1 MNDEPQTQAD
11 ATLHRLMTT
20 AIGPGALTDAE
31 IESLLNS
38 SEPSLALSDEQS
50 QRIVGKVNRLL
61 NAAAKTSARGSGP
74 VLPVDQRPRLVT
86 ATTNEPSRP
95 IRIPA
100 VVALLASMLAL
111 VSVIM
116 LMPETPSQSRTAA
129 HLPESPGFS
138 GRSGLRYWM
147 TAKPLPDAVPAA
159 KVAVGDEIA
168 TGDLERRRVT
178 LPDGS
183 VLYVNS
189 GSQVKIATERR
200 VEVTRGEVFVEVVPA
215 IDRASHG
222 TQSSR
227 HSLSD
232 EAADPATLAIVTQRV
247 TATLPFE
254 VVTPNRTI
262 TALGTKFSV
271 SVDDAETDVMV
282 TQGKVKVSGVDEVV
296 AAGQQVKASGAYT
309 FASAPQASAAL
320 EWTRDLMAAATGP
333 LVPKSEFS
341 GGALVTVDPN
351 GQSSKLSLRNY
362 HIDVHIEDGF
372 ARTTIDQTYFNHTHS
387 RLEGTFHF
395 PLPTDASLSRL
406 AMYVNGKL
414 MEGGMAERDHA
425 RNTFEEIKRKML
437 DPALLEWVDGSTFK
451 MRVFPLEPRQEKRIV
466 LSYSQRL
473 NSAEGQLQYRFPA
486 GHTMDAVRD
495 WSAHV
500 RIKGGAGSEWHS
512 QSHTMTATE
521 DTGDLVLDAGLK
533 NALMDRDLVLKV
545 ADNSNLKSQ
554 ISNFKSEGQQYLM
567 LRLRPDLP
575 GEVQRQPHHWVFLF
589 EHAGDRSPLLAR
601 AQIEI
606 MRTLLENAEH
616 SDTFSIVSASTRAEL
631 YPAER
636 QLCTAENTAAAI
648 KHLENIHLVGA

>member
-1 MNDEPQTQAD
+1 MNDEPQIPAD
-11 ATLHRLMTT
+11 ATLHRLLTT
-20 AIGPGALTDAE
+20 AIGPDTMSDEE
-31 IESLLNS
+31 IESRLNS
-38 SEPSLALSDEQS
+38 IHPSIALSDEQT

-61 NAAAKTSARGSGP
+61 NSAPTAAPNSAAP
-74 VLPVDQRPRLVT
+74 LLPVDQRPRLVS
-86 ATTNEPSRP
+86 ATTNEPPRP

-100 VVALLASMLAL
+100 LAALLASLLAL
-111 VSVIM
+111 VSVIV
-116 LMPETPSQSRTAA
+116 LTPEAPSRSQISQLDQNPKSAA
-129 HLPESPGFS
+129 LVLQGDLKTGFS
-138 GRSGLRYWM
+138 GRMAPRYWM
-147 TAKPLPDAVPAA
+147 TAKQLPDAVPVA
-159 KVAVGDEIA
+159 KVSVGDDIA

-189 GSQVKIATERR
+189 GSQVKIATARR

-215 IDRASHG
+215 FDNVP
-222 TQSSR
+222 R
-227 HSLSD
+227 HPVAGSL
-232 EAADPATLAIVTQRV
+232 AAEQGG
-247 TATLPFE
+247 TLPFE
-254 VVTPNRTI
+254 VVTQNRTV

-271 SVDDAETDVMV
+271 SVDDSETDVMV
-282 TQGKVKVSGVDEVV
+282 TQGKVKVSGIDEVV
-296 AAGQQVKASGAYT
+296 GAGQQVRAAGEST
-309 FASAPQASAAL
+309 FTSAPQASADL

-333 LVPKSEFS
+333 LVPKSEYS

-351 GQSSKLSLRNY
+351 GQSSKLSLRKY

-372 ARTTIDQTYFNHTHS
+372 ARTTIDQTYFNHSHS

-473 NSAEGQLQYRFPA
+473 HAAAGQLSYRFPA
-486 GHTMDAVRD
+486 GHTMEAVRD

-512 QSHTMTATE
+512 QSHTMTSTDDA
-521 DTGDLVLDAGLK
+521 GDLVLDAGLK
-533 NALMDRDLVLKV
+533 NALMDRDLVCV
-545 ADNSNLKSQ
+545 
-554 ISNFKSEGQQYLM
+554 
-567 LRLRPDLP
+567 
-575 GEVQRQPHHWVFLF
+575 
-589 EHAGDRSPLLAR
+589 LAR
-601 AQIEI
+601 TPI
-606 MRTLLENAEH
+606 
-616 SDTFSIVSASTRAEL
+616 
-631 YPAER
+631 
-636 QLCTAENTAAAI
+636 
-648 KHLENIHLVGA
+648 